1 MEVNTR
7 VLHDS
12 GDELMHD
19 ALHIQHAEVH
29 LSEIRHRLWD
39 LSGMDGIMYA
49 LKKEERKLEQLSF
62 ALKKMGIT
70 LEEISARYER
80 TERLVIDHFDNVS
93 LNRPFRFSNGGYRNY
108 EPIHFHIIHSLRY
121 EKKYLRLINLLMK

>member
-19 ALHIQHAEVH
+19 ALRIQHAEVH
-29 LSEIRHRLWD
+29 LSEIRRRLWD

-49 LKKEERKLEQLSF
+49 LKKEERRLEHFSVTLR
-62 ALKKMGIT
+62 KMGIT
-70 LEEISARYER
+70 LEEVSVRYER
-80 TERLVIDHFDNVS
+80 TERSVIDHFDNAS
-93 LNRPFRFSNGGYRNY
+93 LNRPFHFPKGGYLNY
-108 EPIHFHIIHSLRY
+108 EPIRFYIFHSLRY
-121 EKKYLRLINLLMK
+121 EKKYLRLINLMYK